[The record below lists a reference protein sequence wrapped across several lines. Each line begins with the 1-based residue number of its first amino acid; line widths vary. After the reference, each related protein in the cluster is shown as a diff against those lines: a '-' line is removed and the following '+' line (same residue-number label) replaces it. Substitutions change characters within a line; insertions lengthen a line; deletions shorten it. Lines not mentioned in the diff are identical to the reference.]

1 LFFIILNVILPI
13 ILVVLIG
20 FFWNVYNK
28 DFNPQAIIKLVANI
42 GLPALIYESI
52 TKSNLTLNIYLV
64 IFLSAVL
71 VLFLG
76 FIFGYVFI
84 KILKLPS
91 TKIIT
96 PLMHPNSGN
105 MGLPL
110 CLLAFGNEGL
120 ALAAA
125 FASIIMVSHFTV
137 NTAISSGNFSIK
149 NIFLSPALI
158 ALTTSMLILFYKIP
172 IPKFLDNVAHILSGI
187 TIPLVLL
194 SLGISLG
201 KINIK
206 SIQRGLSLGIYKL
219 IAGPLIGL
227 IVVYLL
233 QLEELTAK
241 IVILQSSM
249 PSAILTYLIASQNKA
264 YENEIGS
271 SVFFSTIFSAI
282 SLPIILYFVL

>member
-76 FIFGYVFI
+76 FIFGYVFV

-91 TKIIT
+91 TKIVT

-233 QLEELTAK
+233 QLEGLTAK
-241 IVILQSSM
+241 VVILQSSM

-282 SLPIILYFVL
+282 SLPIVLYFIL